1 MIGQTISHYLIV
13 EKLGGGGMGVVYKAE
28 DTELGRFVA
37 LKFLPDDVAHDPQAL
52 ERFRREARAASALNH
67 PNICTIYEIGKH
79 DGRSFIAMEFLDGLT
94 LKHRIGGKPLEIEEV
109 LSLGIEI
116 ADALDAA
123 HSAGIVHRDIKPANI
138 FVTKRGHAKV
148 LDFGLAKVT
157 PVLANAGDVGAT
169 AQPTVTLEEHLT
181 SPGTAIGTIAYM
193 SPEQVRAKELDAR
206 TDLFSFGAVL
216 YEMVTGTM
224 PFRGESSG
232 VIFKAILDGTPTP
245 AVRLNPDLPADL
257 ERIINKCLEQDR
269 NLRYQHASDICTDLQ
284 RLKRDT
290 EPGRLHSATSAVAIT
305 RTGTRWKAAIS
316 VALAVATVVAAAYFY
331 FNRTPN
337 LTDKDTIVLADFN
350 NKTGDAVFDDT
361 LKQALLVAL
370 EQSPFLNAISD
381 RKVSDTLQMM
391 GRPQNERVSM
401 DVGRE
406 ICLRTGSK
414 AVLGGTISSLGSSYL
429 IDVNAVACGNGDI
442 LAKEQAE
449 ANSKEEVLKVVSRI
463 SASLRRKL
471 GESLPSVQ
479 KFDVPVE
486 VTTSSLE
493 ALKSFSLGMTTL
505 RERGSEPSAGFF
517 KRAIELD
524 PNFPMAYAMLS
535 VTSANTG
542 QASLAMEYASR
553 AYSLR
558 DHATELEN
566 LIISGLYFR
575 GTGDI
580 EKQMQTLQLWEA
592 DYPRESRPH
601 NNLGACEAE
610 LGRHENA
617 LSEFKEAFRLDPNS
631 MTHYSNLGMSYLH
644 VNQLE
649 EAKDTFDQ
657 ASAHNLDGGWLRQGI
672 YFLAFLHGDDS
683 QMQQQVSWAA
693 GKRGEEGL
701 LLSTESDTEAY
712 YGRLNKARDFS
723 RQAVGSAVRSD
734 SKEIA
739 ALWKASAALREAEL
753 GETSFARQGA
763 KAALGLSSGRNVK
776 IVAALTL
783 ARIGDASQAKGI
795 AEELRKDYPTNTLI
809 KLYWLPT
816 INAALHLNANNPTAA
831 LMELEA
837 AAPYELGV
845 PPPMQTGTLY
855 PVYLR
860 GQAYLLAH
868 NGSAAVTEFQK
879 LLGHRGIVLN
889 FVTGALAKIQIGRAY
904 AISGDIAKA
913 KAAYQEFL
921 TLWKDADPDIPI
933 LKQAKAEY
941 AKLQ

>member
-169 AQPTVTLEEHLT
+169 AQSTVTLEEHLT

-257 ERIINKCLEQDR
+257 ERMINKCLEQDR

-290 EPGRLHSATSAVAIT
+290 EPGRLHSAASAVAIT
-305 RTGTRWKAAIS
+305 WKAAIS

-331 FNRTPN
+331 FNRTPK
-337 LTDKDTIVLADFN
+337 LTDKDTIVLVDFD
-350 NKTGDAVFDDT
+350 NKTGDSVFDGA
-361 LKQALLVAL
+361 LKQALVVAL
-370 EQSPFLNAISD
+370 EQSPFLNVISD

-414 AVLGGTISSLGSSYL
+414 AVLGGTISSLGNSYL
-429 IDVNAVACGNGDI
+429 IDLNALACRDGDV
-442 LAKEQAE
+442 LAKEQVE
-449 ANSKEEVLKVVSRI
+449 ANGKEEVLKAVSKV

-479 KFDVPVE
+479 KFNVPLE

-505 RERGSEPSAGFF
+505 REKGSVPSAPFF

-524 PNFPMAYAMLS
+524 PTFPMAYAMLS
-535 VTSANTG
+535 VSSANTD
-542 QASLAMEYASR
+542 QPSLALEYASQ
-553 AYSLR
+553 AYQLR
-558 DHATELEN
+558 DHATEREK

-575 GTGDI
+575 ATGDI
-580 EKQMQTLQLWEA
+580 EKDMQTLQLREA
-592 DYPRESRPH
+592 DYPREAAPH
-601 NNLGACEAE
+601 NNLAACEGE
-610 LGRHENA
+610 LGRHESA
-617 LSEFKEAFRLDPNS
+617 LSESKEAFRLDPNS
-631 MTHYSNLGMSYLH
+631 MSHYSNLGMSYVR
-644 VNQLE
+644 VNRLE
-649 EAKDTFDQ
+649 EAKDTFGQ
-657 ASAHNLDGGWLRQGI
+657 ALAHNLDGGRLRQNI
-672 YFLAFLHGDDS
+672 YFLAFLRGDDL
-683 QMQQQVSWAA
+683 QMRQQVSWAA
-693 GKRGEEGL
+693 GKRGEEDL

-712 YGRLNKARDFS
+712 YGRLDKARDFS
-723 RQAVGSAVRSD
+723 RQAVESAVRSD

-739 ALWKASAALREAEL
+739 ALWKAVAALREAEL
-753 GETSFARQGA
+753 GETSSARQGA
-763 KAALGLSSGRNVK
+763 KAALGLSSGRDVK
-776 IVAALTL
+776 TMAALTL
-783 ARIGDASQAKGI
+783 ARIGDASQAK
-795 AEELRKDYPTNTLI
+795 ALADELRMDYPNNSLI

-816 INAALHLNANNPTAA
+816 INAAIQLQANNPPTA
-831 LMELEA
+831 LMELET

-845 PPPMQTGTLY
+845 PRPMGTGTLY
-855 PVYLR
+855 PAYLR
-860 GQAYLLAH
+860 GQAYLLAK
-868 NGSAAVTEFQK
+868 NGSAAVAEFEK
-879 LLGHRGIVLN
+879 LLNHRGIVLN
-889 FVTGALAKIQIGRAY
+889 FPTGALAHLQVGRAY
-904 AISGDIAKA
+904 ALASDTAKA
-913 KAAYQEFL
+913 KAAYKDFL

-933 LKQAKAEY
+933 LKEAKAEY